1 MANVYHLADD
11 QFWYNIE
18 RDHHYNGGVY
28 KLFCMYGVE
37 KKPINRLLGTDK
49 DGILYIGQTQCFL
62 SRVIDL
68 KKSISP
74 GYESQNHDAGNRYK
88 ANPKIAEMFPY
99 DELYVELFQN
109 GTPEEFEK
117 EQINTYINTF
127 GELPP
132 LNRQ

>member
-11 QFWYNIE
+11 HFWYNIQ

-28 KLFCMYGVE
+28 KLFCMHGVE

-68 KKSISP
+68 KKSITP

-99 DELYVELFQN
+99 DELYVELLATN
-109 GTPEEFEK
+109 YPEKCEK
-117 EQINTYINTF
+117 KEINAYINRF